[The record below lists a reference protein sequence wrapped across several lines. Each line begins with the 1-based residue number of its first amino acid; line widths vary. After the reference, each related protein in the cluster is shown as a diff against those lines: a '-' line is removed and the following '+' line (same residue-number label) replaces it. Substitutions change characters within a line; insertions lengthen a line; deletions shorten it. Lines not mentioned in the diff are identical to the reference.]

1 MQIFPLRQSEK
12 KVFPIPAN
20 FPGLNN
26 PHRHHQTSVPT
37 RENRRFPSFFSIFA
51 SCHTSKSALSF
62 MSQTQEIR
70 VFAPATVANVA
81 CGYDVLGFA
90 IDSPGDEIVVR
101 HCEKPGL
108 HITKI
113 TGDNGKLPKNPAQN
127 TAGVAALDLL
137 RHLGMTDRGIEME
150 IHKKMPFGS
159 GLGSSAASA
168 VAGVYAVNKL
178 IGEPLSKKQLL
189 PFAMAGEASAD
200 GAWHAD
206 NVAPCLMGGIVF
218 IRSNDELDVAQL
230 PAPKNLWAAVVHPDI
245 EILTKV
251 AREIL
256 PKEIPLENATQQIGN
271 LGGLLCGIILEDYG
285 LISRSIHD
293 VIAEPRRQ
301 KLIPDFYKAKRA
313 ALGAGALGFSISGAG
328 PSVFALCEGEEI
340 AHKVAEAIA
349 KVFTAI
355 PISNQSYVSR
365 INPHGVHVVTG

>member
-1 MQIFPLRQSEK
+1 MDLNDWEIPPTDSPPL
-12 KVFPIPAN
+12 
-20 FPGLNN
+20 
-26 PHRHHQTSVPT
+26 TSVCP
-37 RENRRFPSFFSIFA
+37 
-51 SCHTSKSALSF
+51 
-62 MSQTQEIR
+62 MSNSSEIR

-90 IDSPGDEIVVR
+90 IDAPGDEIVVR
-101 HCEKPGL
+101 HCDKPGL
-108 HITKI
+108 HITQI
-113 TGDNGKLPKNPAQN
+113 TGDNGKLPRNPAQN

-137 RHLGMTDRGIEME
+137 KHLGMSDRGIEME

-159 GLGSSAASA
+159 GLGSSSASA
-168 VAGVYAVNKL
+168 VAGAFAVNKL
-178 IGEPLSKKQLL
+178 IGDPLSKKQLL

-206 NVAPCLMGGIVF
+206 NVAPCLFGGIVF
-218 IRSNDELDVAQL
+218 IRSNVELDFAQI

-271 LGGLLCGIILEDYG
+271 LGGLLCGLIQEDYG

-313 ALGAGALGFSISGAG
+313 ALSAGALGFSISGAG
-328 PSVFALCEGEEI
+328 PSVFALCEGEET
-340 AHKVAEAIA
+340 ARKVADAIS
-349 KVFTAI
+349 KVFCAI
-355 PISNQSYVSR
+355 PIENQTYVSR
-365 INPHGVHVVTG
+365 INPRGVHVID

>member
-1 MQIFPLRQSEK
+1 MS
-12 KVFPIPAN
+12 
-20 FPGLNN
+20 
-26 PHRHHQTSVPT
+26 
-37 RENRRFPSFFSIFA
+37 A
-51 SCHTSKSALSF
+51 SH
-62 MSQTQEIR
+62 EIR

-90 IDSPGDEIVVR
+90 IDAPGDEVVVR
-101 HCEKPGL
+101 FCDKPGL

-113 TGDNGKLPKNPAQN
+113 TGDDGKLPKNPAQN

-137 RHLGMTDRGIEME
+137 KHLGMTDRGIEME

-168 VAGVYAVNKL
+168 VAGAYAVNKL
-178 IGEPLSKKQLL
+178 IGEPLTKKQLL

-206 NVAPCLMGGIVF
+206 NVGPCLLGGIVF

-230 PAPKNLWAAVVHPDI
+230 PAPRNLWAAVVHPDI

-256 PKEIPLENATQQIGN
+256 PKDIPLENATQQIGN
-271 LGGLLCGIILEDYG
+271 LGGLLCGIIQEDYG

-313 ALGAGALGFSISGAG
+313 AMGAGALGFSISGAG
-328 PSVFALCEGEEI
+328 PSVFALCEGRESAE
-340 AHKVAEAIA
+340 KVGEAIS
-349 KVFTAI
+349 KVFAAV
-355 PISNQSYVSR
+355 PLVSQCYISK
-365 INPHGVHVVTG
+365 INPHGVHVVEETKLK

>member
-1 MQIFPLRQSEK
+1 
-12 KVFPIPAN
+12 
-20 FPGLNN
+20 
-26 PHRHHQTSVPT
+26 
-37 RENRRFPSFFSIFA
+37 
-51 SCHTSKSALSF
+51 
-62 MSQTQEIR
+62 MSSNQEIR

-90 IDSPGDEIVVR
+90 IDSPGDEVVVR
-101 HCEKPGL
+101 NSSKPGL
-108 HITKI
+108 RITEI
-113 TGDNGKLPKNPAQN
+113 TGDGGKLPKDPTIN

-137 RHLGMTDRGIEME
+137 KHLGMLDRGIEME

-159 GLGSSAASA
+159 GLGSSSASA
-168 VAGVYAVNKL
+168 VAGAYAVNKL
-178 IGEPLSKKQLL
+178 IGEPLSKRQLL

-206 NVAPCLMGGIVF
+206 NVGPCLLGGIVF
-218 IRSNDELDVAQL
+218 IRSNEELDIAQI

-256 PKEIPLENATQQIGN
+256 PKEIPLVNATQQIGN
-271 LGGLLCGIILEDYG
+271 LGGLILGLIQEDYG

-313 ALGAGALGFSISGAG
+313 ALASGALGFSISGAG
-328 PSVFALCEGEEI
+328 PSVFALCEGEET
-340 AHKVAEAIA
+340 ARKVGAAVE

-355 PISNQSYVSR
+355 PINCQVHISK
-365 INPHGVHVVTG
+365 INPRGVHEVKS

>member
-1 MQIFPLRQSEK
+1 MLQE
-12 KVFPIPAN
+12 
-20 FPGLNN
+20 
-26 PHRHHQTSVPT
+26 SV
-37 RENRRFPSFFSIFA
+37 
-51 SCHTSKSALSF
+51 
-62 MSQTQEIR
+62 QEVR

-90 IDSPGDEIVVR
+90 IDAPGDEIVVR
-101 HCEKPGL
+101 HGKKPGL
-108 HITKI
+108 HITSI
-113 TGDNGKLPKNPAQN
+113 TGDDGKLPKSPEKN
-127 TAGVAALDLL
+127 TAGVAAMDLL
-137 RHLGMTDRGIEME
+137 RHLGMTDRGVEME

-168 VAGVYAVNKL
+168 VAGAYAVNKL
-178 IGEPLSKKQLL
+178 IGEPLSKQQLL

-206 NVAPCLMGGIVF
+206 NVAPCLFGGIVF

-230 PAPKNLWAAVVHPDI
+230 PAPENLWAAVVHPDI

-256 PKEIPLENATQQIGN
+256 PTDIPVANATQQIGN
-271 LGGLLCGIILEDYG
+271 LGGLLCGIIQSDYG

-313 ALGAGALGFSISGAG
+313 AMAAGALGFSISGAG
-328 PSVFALCEGEEI
+328 PSVFALCQGE
-340 AHKVAEAIA
+340 ATARKAAEAVA
-349 KVFTAI
+349 QVFTNI
-355 PISNQSYVSR
+355 RLENQSYVSK
-365 INPHGVHVVTG
+365 INPLGVHVIDEKQPGAAPK

>member
-1 MQIFPLRQSEK
+1 MS
-12 KVFPIPAN
+12 
-20 FPGLNN
+20 
-26 PHRHHQTSVPT
+26 
-37 RENRRFPSFFSIFA
+37 A
-51 SCHTSKSALSF
+51 SN
-62 MSQTQEIR
+62 EIR

-101 HCEKPGL
+101 HGTKPGL
-108 HITKI
+108 QITQI
-113 TGDNGKLPKNPAQN
+113 TGDNGKLPKNPSQN

-137 RHLGMTDRGIEME
+137 KHLGMSDRAIEME

-168 VAGVYAVNKL
+168 VAGAFAVNKL
-178 IGEPLSKKQLL
+178 IGEPLSKRQLL
-189 PFAMAGEASAD
+189 PFAMAGECSAD

-206 NVAPCLMGGIVF
+206 NVAPCLLGGIVF
-218 IRSNDELDVAQL
+218 IRSNQELDVAQL

-245 EILTKV
+245 EVLTKV

-271 LGGLLCGIILEDYG
+271 LGGLLCGLIQEDYG

-328 PSVFALCEGEEI
+328 PSVFALCEGEET
-340 AHKVAEAIA
+340 ARKVGEAVA
-349 KVFTAI
+349 KVFAAI
-355 PISNQSYVSR
+355 PVGHQTYVSK
-365 INPHGVHVVTG
+365 INPLGVHVVE

>member
-1 MQIFPLRQSEK
+1 
-12 KVFPIPAN
+12 
-20 FPGLNN
+20 
-26 PHRHHQTSVPT
+26 
-37 RENRRFPSFFSIFA
+37 
-51 SCHTSKSALSF
+51 
-62 MSQTQEIR
+62 MSNSQEIR

-90 IDSPGDEIVVR
+90 IDSPGDEVVVR
-101 HCEKPGL
+101 HSAKPGL
-108 HITKI
+108 RITAI
-113 TGDNGKLPKNPAQN
+113 TGDQGKLPKDPALN

-137 RHLGMTDRGIEME
+137 KHLGMTDRGIEME

-168 VAGVYAVNKL
+168 VAGAFAVNRL

-206 NVAPCLMGGIVF
+206 NVAPCLLGGIVF
-218 IRSNDELDVAQL
+218 IRSNDELDVSQL
-230 PAPKNLWAAVVHPDI
+230 PAPGNLWAAVVHPDI

-256 PKEIPLENATQQIGN
+256 PREIPLENATQQIGN
-271 LGGLLCGIILEDYG
+271 LGGLLCGIIQEDYG

-313 ALGAGALGFSISGAG
+313 ALAAGALGFSISGAG
-328 PSVFALCEGEEI
+328 PSVFALCEGEET
-340 AHKVAEAIA
+340 ARKVAEAVTR
-349 KVFTAI
+349 VFDAI
-355 PISNQSYVSR
+355 PLTSQAYVSR
-365 INPHGVHVVTG
+365 INPLGVHEIGAEAS

>member
-1 MQIFPLRQSEK
+1 
-12 KVFPIPAN
+12 
-20 FPGLNN
+20 
-26 PHRHHQTSVPT
+26 
-37 RENRRFPSFFSIFA
+37 
-51 SCHTSKSALSF
+51 
-62 MSQTQEIR
+62 MSYSQEIR

-90 IDSPGDEIVVR
+90 IDAPGDEILVR
-101 HCEKPGL
+101 HCDRPGL

-113 TGDNGKLPKNPAQN
+113 SGDKGKLPTDPTQN

-159 GLGSSAASA
+159 GLGSSSASA
-168 VAGVYAVNKL
+168 VAGAFAVNKL

-206 NVAPCLMGGIVF
+206 NVAPCLFGGIIF
-218 IRSNDELDVAQL
+218 IRSNDELDFAQI

-256 PKEIPLENATQQIGN
+256 PKEIPLVNATQQIGN
-271 LGGLLCGIILEDYG
+271 LGGLLCGLIQEDYG

-313 ALGAGALGFSISGAG
+313 AIAAGALGFSISGAG

-340 AHKVAEAIA
+340 ARKVGEAIS
-349 KVFTAI
+349 KVFTAT
-355 PISNQSYVSR
+355 PIENQIYISR
-365 INPHGVHVVTG
+365 INPHGVHVIE